1 MSSNEERHLHIQKK
15 MCGNGYG
22 SEATW
27 TNEMRNFWKKLVK
40 RVEMKVKNIVM
51 ERVVEEE
58 RRMNMQWRRVESGWR
73 EGIE

>member
-1 MSSNEERHLHIQKK
+1 MY
-15 MCGNGYG
+15 GNGYG
-22 SEATW
+22 TEATW

-40 RVEMKVKNIVM
+40 RVSMKEEKIVM

>member
-1 MSSNEERHLHIQKK
+1 MSSNEERRLRIQKK
-15 MCGNGYG
+15 MGGNGYG